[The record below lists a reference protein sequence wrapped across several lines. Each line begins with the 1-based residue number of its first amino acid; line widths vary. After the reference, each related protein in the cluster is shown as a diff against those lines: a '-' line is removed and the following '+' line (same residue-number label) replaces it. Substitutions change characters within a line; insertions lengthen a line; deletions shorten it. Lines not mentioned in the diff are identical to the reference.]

1 MNKFTKGNELYLARK
16 KKIEIFKTLMCFG
29 LSLVL
34 FIIGY
39 ITTKT
44 KGNLLTVVAV
54 LGCLP
59 ASKCAVS
66 MIMHLKIKN
75 CSEQIKEKLLLHT
88 DNLNGYFNLFF
99 TSYNKNYPTSHLVIT
114 SNSILAYS
122 ESNKIIANEFEKHIQ
137 NLLKKDGITDISVK
151 LFTEFQKYLLR
162 LDELNNG
169 TINLTENNKVKNL
182 LFSTSL

>member
-1 MNKFTKGNELYLARK
+1 MNKFTKGNELYLARE
-16 KKIEIFKTLMCFG
+16 KKIEILKTIMCFG
-29 LSLVL
+29 LSLAL

-66 MIMHLKIKN
+66 MIIHLKIKD
-75 CSEQIKEKLLLHT
+75 CSEQLKEQLLLHT
-88 DNLNGYFNLFF
+88 GNLNGYFNLYF
-99 TSYNKNYPTSHLVIT
+99 TSYNINYPTSHLVIT

-122 ESNKIIANEFEKHIQ
+122 ESNKIIPNEFENHIQ
-137 NLLKKDGITDISVK
+137 NLLKKDGISDISVK
-151 LFTEFQKYLLR
+151 LFTDFPKYLLR

-169 TINLTENNKVKNL
+169 TINLKENSKVKNL